1 MSGNSNANGLLS
13 NNYTKIIIIIHKVVK
28 HEVKAGGRGSLVE
41 GHWHDVPM
49 LPVNE
54 ESLLNR
60 SHQLD
65 RTTNNAEGCIN
76 YKY

>member
-1 MSGNSNANGLLS
+1 MSGNSNTIDGLLS
-13 NNYTKIIIIIHKVVK
+13 NVYTIIIIIYQVVK
-28 HEVKAGGRGSLVE
+28 HEVKAGVRGGLVGGSL

-60 SHQLD
+60 SP
-65 RTTNNAEGCIN
+65 
-76 YKY
+76 